1 MTYPP
6 RHTAADADLAG
17 PDLAGPDLAGPDLA
31 GPDVAGR
38 DVTGPDLTGR
48 DVAGRDLAGR
58 DLTGPDLTGPDS
70 GDSDLTGPRFVEP
83 RPADSGPIPAKG
95 NRGRVPLEPRVRAI
109 GLALAV
115 GGLMVVIDTTVTTV
129 AVPAIVSGLDA
140 TLAGAQWAT
149 AGYLLGLVAVIPL
162 AARLSERY
170 GARRVYLT
178 ALAVFTV
185 FSALA
190 GLAWDVTSLAVFR
203 VLQGLGGGLLNP
215 VGQAI
220 GLRAAP
226 RNARGRLMSLLV
238 LPLIIGPVIGPL
250 LAGWL
255 IDTASW
261 RWIFLINIPIGIVAV
276 ALCARL
282 LPNDPRSRTGP
293 RPRNDLQG
301 RRGMDWAGLVLLSGG
316 AVLVVLGATAMDRPA
331 DSDAIASGVVHSGA
345 AAYAGALGV
354 LAVGLGMLAG
364 FVWRARR
371 VADPLVDL
379 RLLRHRQVRAGAGVL
394 VCFAAAYFGSM
405 SVLPLFVQGVRGDPA
420 SFVGLLGLPSAI
432 VVGIVAQVATRLV
445 DRIPAR
451 RIVLTGT
458 ALGTVGGVAL
468 LAATVTDAGYPW
480 IAAASVLLS
489 AGSGATL
496 MPTMTVALR
505 DLDHTETPRGTTL
518 LGLATQLSNAVAGAV
533 VAVTVSV
540 LVTLRLPEEGGGV
553 AGMLGLD
560 IATREALRPEL
571 AAAVGAVY
579 LLPVVLL
586 AASWLIALR
595 SLRSPAHDSS
605 GQEAAGR

>member
-1 MTYPP
+1 MS
-6 RHTAADADLAG
+6 RASRLARAE
-17 PDLAGPDLAGPDLA
+17 PDP
-31 GPDVAGR
+31 GR
-38 DVTGPDLTGR
+38 
-48 DVAGRDLAGR
+48 
-58 DLTGPDLTGPDS
+58 S
-70 GDSDLTGPRFVEP
+70 
-83 RPADSGPIPAKG
+83 
-95 NRGRVPLEPRVRAI
+95 PLDPRVRAI
-109 GLALAV
+109 GLALAI
-115 GGLMVVIDTTVTTV
+115 GGLMVVIDTTVTAV

-162 AARLSERY
+162 AGRLSERY
-170 GARRVYLT
+170 GARRVYLV

-226 RNARGRLMSLLV
+226 RDARGRVMSLLV
-238 LPLIIGPVIGPL
+238 LPLIIGPLIGPV

-261 RWIFLINIPIGIVAV
+261 RWIFLLNIPIGVLAV
-276 ALCARL
+276 LICARV
-282 LPNDPRSRTGP
+282 LPHDRGLRDAGVPGAASGT
-293 RPRNDLQG
+293 

-331 DSDAIASGVVHSGA
+331 DPGPMDSGSGA
-345 AAYAGALGV
+345 EPGGFTVAVGVIAA
-354 LAVGLGMLAG
+354 GLGMLAG

-371 VADPLVDL
+371 IDDPVVDL

-420 SFVGLLGLPSAI
+420 SFVGLLGLPQAI
-432 VVGIVAQVATRLV
+432 TVGIVAQVATRLV

-458 ALGTVGGVAL
+458 AVGTAGGVAL

-496 MPTMTVALR
+496 MPTMTIALR

-533 VAVTVSV
+533 VAVTISALVS
-540 LVTLRLPEEGGGV
+540 LRMPEPGGGV
-553 AGMLGLD
+553 AGMLDLD
-560 IATREALRPEL
+560 PAARAALRPDL
-571 AAAVGAVY
+571 AVAVGAVY

-586 AASWLIALR
+586 AASCVIACR
-595 SLRSPAHDSS
+595 SLRPPQRQRSS
-605 GQEAAGR
+605 GEPRPLGEPRPPGEPRSSGRTG

>member
-1 MTYPP
+1 MTRAS
-6 RHTAADADLAG
+6 RHRTPA
-17 PDLAGPDLAGPDLA
+17 
-31 GPDVAGR
+31 
-38 DVTGPDLTGR
+38 TGD
-48 DVAGRDLAGR
+48 
-58 DLTGPDLTGPDS
+58 
-70 GDSDLTGPRFVEP
+70 
-83 RPADSGPIPAKG
+83 
-95 NRGRVPLEPRVRAI
+95 RVRAPLEPRVRAI

-115 GGLMVVIDTTVTTV
+115 GGLMVVIDTTVTVV
-129 AVPAIVSGLDA
+129 AVPAIVSALDA
-140 TLAGAQWAT
+140 TLAAAQWAT

-203 VLQGLGGGLLNP
+203 VLQGMGGGLLNP

-226 RNARGRLMSLLV
+226 RDARGRLMSLLV
-238 LPLIIGPVIGPL
+238 LPLIVGPVIGPL

-255 IDTASW
+255 IDAASW
-261 RWIFLINIPIGIVAV
+261 RWIFLINIPVGVVAV
-276 ALCARL
+276 LLCARL
-282 LPNDPRSRTGP
+282 LPASPAGSDG
-293 RPRNDLQG
+293 LGAGGALAAHG

-316 AVLVVLGATAMDRPA
+316 AVLVVLGATAMDRPPGSEA
-331 DSDAIASGVVHSGA
+331 VAPGSAEPGPAG
-345 AAYAGALGV
+345 YAGALAV
-354 LAVGLGMLAG
+354 LVVGLGMLAG
-364 FVWRARR
+364 FAWRARR

-420 SFVGLLGLPSAI
+420 SFVGLLGLPQAI
-432 VVGIVAQVATRLV
+432 AVGIVAQVATRLV
-445 DRIPAR
+445 DRVPAR

-458 ALGTVGGVAL
+458 ALGTAGGLAL
-468 LAATVTDAGYPW
+468 LAAMVTDAGYPW

-505 DLDHTETPRGTTL
+505 DLDHAETPRGTTL

-533 VAVTVSV
+533 VAVAVSA
-540 LVTLRLPEEGGGV
+540 LVTMRLPDPGPGGGV
-553 AGMLGLD
+553 AAMLDLD
-560 IATREALRPEL
+560 PATRVALRPEL

-586 AASWLIALR
+586 ATSWLIAFR
-595 SLRSPAHDSS
+595 SLGSS
-605 GQEAAGR
+605 DPDDAGRGESGRG

>member
-1 MTYPP
+1 MTRASRLP
-6 RHTAADADLAG
+6 G
-17 PDLAGPDLAGPDLA
+17 PE
-31 GPDVAGR
+31 AGR
-38 DVTGPDLTGR
+38 PDAAATP
-48 DVAGRDLAGR
+48 DPVA
-58 DLTGPDLTGPDS
+58 PDTS
-70 GDSDLTGPRFVEP
+70 RS
-83 RPADSGPIPAKG
+83 
-95 NRGRVPLEPRVRAI
+95 PLDPRVRAI
-109 GLALAV
+109 GLALAI

-162 AARLSERY
+162 AGRLSERH
-170 GARRVYLT
+170 GARRVYLI

-190 GLAWDVTSLAVFR
+190 GLAWDVASLAVFR

-226 RNARGRLMSLLV
+226 RNARGRVMSLLV

-261 RWIFLINIPIGIVAV
+261 RWIFLLNIPVGVLAV
-276 ALCARL
+276 LVCARI
-282 LPNDPRSRTGP
+282 LPHDSRQESVAIPGAVGGPASRAGSEHVVTPGPAPRA
-293 RPRNDLQG
+293 
-301 RRGMDWAGLVLLSGG
+301 RRRMDWAGLVLLSGG
-316 AVLVVLGATAMDRPA
+316 AVLVVLGATALDRPG
-331 DSDAIASGVVHSGA
+331 DAGA
-345 AAYAGALGV
+345 AGHAGGLGV
-354 LAVGLGMLAG
+354 IAAGLGMLAG

-371 VADPLVDL
+371 IEDPLVDL
-379 RLLRHRQVRAGAGVL
+379 TLLRHRQVRAGAGVL

-420 SFVGLLGLPSAI
+420 SFVGLLGLPQAI
-432 VVGIVAQVATRLV
+432 TVGIVAQVATRLV
-445 DRIPAR
+445 DRVPAR

-458 ALGTVGGVAL
+458 AAGAAGGVAL

-496 MPTMTVALR
+496 MPTMTIALR
-505 DLDHTETPRGTTL
+505 DLGHSETPRGTTL
-518 LGLATQLSNAVAGAV
+518 LALATQLSNAVAGAV
-533 VAVTVSV
+533 VAVTISALVS
-540 LVTLRLPEEGGGV
+540 LRLPEPDGGV
-553 AGMLGLD
+553 AGMLALD
-560 IATREALRPEL
+560 SAARAELRPEL
-571 AAAVGAVY
+571 AAAVGGVY

-586 AASWLIALR
+586 AASCVIAFRALR
-595 SLRSPAHDSS
+595 TSRRT
-605 GQEAAGR
+605 G

>member
-1 MTYPP
+1 MT
-6 RHTAADADLAG
+6 RASRLARAE
-17 PDLAGPDLAGPDLA
+17 PDP
-31 GPDVAGR
+31 GR
-38 DVTGPDLTGR
+38 
-48 DVAGRDLAGR
+48 
-58 DLTGPDLTGPDS
+58 S
-70 GDSDLTGPRFVEP
+70 
-83 RPADSGPIPAKG
+83 
-95 NRGRVPLEPRVRAI
+95 PLDPRVRAI
-109 GLALAV
+109 GLALAI

-162 AARLSERY
+162 AGRLSERY
-170 GARRVYLT
+170 GARRVYLV

-226 RNARGRLMSLLV
+226 REARGRVMSLLV
-238 LPLIIGPVIGPL
+238 LPLIIGPLIGPL

-261 RWIFLINIPIGIVAV
+261 RWIFLLNIPIGVLAV
-276 ALCARL
+276 LICARV
-282 LPNDPRSRTGP
+282 LPHDRGP
-293 RPRNDLQG
+293 RDAGIPEAASG

-316 AVLVVLGATAMDRPA
+316 AVLVVLGATAMDQPA
-331 DSDAIASGVVHSGA
+331 DPGPMGSGPEPA
-345 AAYAGALGV
+345 RYAVALGV
-354 LAVGLGMLAG
+354 IAAGLGMLAG

-371 VADPLVDL
+371 IDDPVVDL

-420 SFVGLLGLPSAI
+420 SFVGLLGLPQAI
-432 VVGIVAQVATRLV
+432 TVGIVAQVATRLV

-458 ALGTVGGVAL
+458 AVGTAGGVAL

-496 MPTMTVALR
+496 MPTMTIALR
-505 DLDHTETPRGTTL
+505 DLDHIETPRGTTL

-533 VAVTVSV
+533 VAVTISALVS
-540 LVTLRLPEEGGGV
+540 LRMPEPGGGV
-553 AGMLGLD
+553 AGMLELD
-560 IATREALRPEL
+560 PAARAALRPEL
-571 AAAVGAVY
+571 AAAVGGVY

-586 AASWLIALR
+586 AASWVIARR
-595 SLRSPAHDSS
+595 SLRSPGESRSS
-605 GQEAAGR
+605 GRTG